1 MTSKDKRPIIIGT
14 RGSDLALWQANYIKR
29 ALEATYSGRID
40 IKIIKTKGD
49 KIDDVA
55 FNKME
60 GKGFFTREIE
70 DALLAREIDIAVHSL
85 KDLMTTQPQG
95 LRVGAVGYRADRRDV
110 LLIRNDAYEQGGV
123 IPVREGAVTGS
134 GSARRQCQIAYFNS
148 TLKISDL
155 RGNVPTRVN
164 KLRDGQYDAIV
175 IAAAGINRLK
185 LDLSGLKA
193 IYLDAELFLPAPG
206 QGLLAVQL
214 RDDDPEV
221 EYAITGLGSEQA
233 RLEAELERGLLA
245 RFDSGCSLPL
255 GVYSQIK
262 RNAFRLS
269 AVLGRMRD
277 GVWDTPLRVEVT
289 GNDIN
294 EVVDRCYRGLAANSR
309 P

>member
-1 MTSKDKRPIIIGT
+1 MTPKSKRPIIIGT
-14 RGSDLALWQANYIKR
+14 RGSDLALWQAHYVKG
-29 ALEATYSGRID
+29 ALEATYGGRID

-55 FNKME
+55 FSKIE

-95 LRVGAVGYRADRRDV
+95 LRIGAVGYRANRRDV
-110 LLIRNDAYEQGGV
+110 LLIREEAYEQGGV
-123 IPVREGAVTGS
+123 IPVREGAVIGS
-134 GSARRQCQIAYFNS
+134 GSTRRQCQIAYFNP
-148 TLKISDL
+148 TLEIRDL

-164 KLRDGQYDAIV
+164 KLRDGQYDAII
-175 IAAAGINRLK
+175 IAAAGVNRLK
-185 LDLSGLKA
+185 LDLSGLRT

-221 EYAITGLGSEQA
+221 EYAVTGLGSEGA

-255 GVYSQIK
+255 GVCSQIK
-262 RNAFRLS
+262 RNSFRLS
-269 AVLGRMRD
+269 AVLGQKKD
-277 GVWDTPLRVEVT
+277 DTWVTPRRVDVT
-289 GNDIN
+289 GNDIS
-294 EVVDRCYRGLAANSR
+294 EVVDRCYRGLTTTSQT
-309 P
+309 